1 MMCFQ
6 IGDETGQVTAQMNL
20 ADLKSV
26 LGSKVGPDEGHRP
39 SPLDHLDVGMCMLYL
54 FNNSHS
60 GKTGL
65 NAHA

>member
-26 LGSKVGPDEGHRP
+26 LGIKVGPDEGHRP
-39 SPLDHLDVGMCMLYL
+39 SPLDHLDVGMCML
-54 FNNSHS
+54 
-60 GKTGL
+60 
-65 NAHA
+65 